1 MRGEATIVIG
11 GATVAPDAGE
21 EAEADARLLLA
32 GGAPARAV
40 QALLVERHG
49 LSRRAAYDLVLR
61 LRRE

>member
-1 MRGEATIVIG
+1 MIG
-11 GATVAPDAGE
+11 GATSAPDNSE

-40 QALLVERHG
+40 QSLLIERRG